1 MSDGHLPE
9 DIVAQGSERG
19 PRFKIPEWRPSRAA
33 GILAV
38 VTLLAGL
45 AVGYAIGHQQSGR
58 AEDAAGTRAAR
69 STAPPPAASSAD
81 QELAGI
87 ALYGPALTEAGG
99 TCSAQVGHDLEL
111 GIPVTNTSPETVL
124 LQSANPVAD
133 TPSQIKVLSWRW
145 ATCGFD
151 TDGIIPDSVAL
162 GPGETTW
169 LTAIVEPLVACPAAS
184 PLQFRVTYSINRQ
197 KTSFTLPGFAD
208 LSSVHYSGC

>member
-1 MSDGHLPE
+1 MGDGHFPE

-19 PRFKIPEWRPSRAA
+19 PRFTIPGWRPSRAA

-58 AEDAAGTRAAR
+58 AEAAAGASAAR

-81 QELAGI
+81 QALAGI
-87 ALYGPALTEAGG
+87 ALYGPALTEDGG
-99 TCSAQVGHDLEL
+99 TCSTQVGHNLEL

-124 LQSANPVAD
+124 LQSANPVPD
-133 TPSQIKVLSWRW
+133 VPNLIKVLSWRW
-145 ATCGFD
+145 ATCGVD
-151 TDGIIPDSVAL
+151 ADGTIPDTVAL
-162 GPGETTW
+162 GPGATTW
-169 LTAIVEPLVACPAAS
+169 LTAIVKPLVACPSAA
-184 PLQFRVTYSINRQ
+184 PLQFRITYSINRQ

-208 LSSVHYSGC
+208 LSAVHYSGC